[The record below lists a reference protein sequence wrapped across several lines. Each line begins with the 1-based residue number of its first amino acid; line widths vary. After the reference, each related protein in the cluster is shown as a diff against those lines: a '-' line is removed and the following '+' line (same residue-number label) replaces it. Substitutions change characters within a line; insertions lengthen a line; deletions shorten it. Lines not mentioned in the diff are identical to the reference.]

1 MKKLSQKAQ
10 ETKRRIMTSA
20 QKLFH
25 KKGFEATSVRE
36 ITEAAG
42 CAKGT
47 FYLYFETKLD
57 LLTEISKNLFTEINN
72 IITKELS
79 TMTDDPF
86 SQIDQLFEE
95 FLIYAQKADLSL
107 IRFTHTSE
115 VMGLMDE
122 AKITE
127 TYFNVIISKISQF
140 LSRGIERGFFRQ
152 INPTT
157 YAKMLYGFVH
167 QSFEDSLLEGN
178 PDSIENLKS
187 ELSFI
192 LRRILEK

>member
-86 SQIDQLFEE
+86 SQIDRLFES
-95 FLIYAQKADLSL
+95 FNLCSKADLSL
-107 IRFTHTSE
+107 IRFTHTSSN
-115 VMGLMDE
+115 GLMDE

-127 TYFNVIISKISQF
+127 TYFNLIISKISQF
-140 LSRGIERGFFRQ
+140 LSRGIERNFRQ

-157 YAKMLYGFVH
+157 YAKMLYGLYI
-167 QSFEDSLLEGN
+167 SRL
-178 PDSIENLKS
+178 
-187 ELSFI
+187 
-192 LRRILEK
+192 RILYWKATRTV